1 MAATN
6 TTRPAVTIESAA
18 EIFEETFGDIREPA
32 PDEPRVLFRSSM
44 VLTREQEDK
53 LCAAAKRWYQNLDE
67 QLGRTDTSLAHQDM
81 AGFYSGLSGRFDER
95 MERRFFEKRLLY
107 QLISENNMEHR
118 KALNPGS
125 IFFHS
130 NLIVPLAR
138 RICTQMAARAINYF
152 FGTDPW
158 MAQYPV
164 GGEGDKV
171 LAQKLQKLT
180 ETKFQDSGSI
190 DALRRAVS
198 QSFIVGEAV
207 MKISHA
213 HDQEFYR
220 ETLVCAV
227 GPDGKTPLVAADG
240 EPITPDDTFSMVP
253 DPSNP
258 DPAAGAMVLV
268 LDRDKQTPIEDPAA
282 LVFKEVSI
290 DRQVT
295 HYRGPRA
302 TQIYYRDFLCPL
314 NAPSVQDAECC
325 IHVIE
330 RTPSQI
336 VGTYIQTASGAEGLA
351 QMQKAVAA
359 VRDALGNS
367 KESKTG
373 DRGARPELSEMSEVK
388 NEEAVAEYGEFY
400 IRFDADGDMV
410 TEDAF
415 LVMNLQTGFP
425 IFYDYV
431 ANVTADQKRPF
442 HVIRPKAVLNRWYGQ
457 GAIETFEAAQEQVD
471 LLINR
476 RNFNQ
481 SGAGRVV
488 LWRPELTYEGQDN
501 PELEFN
507 WGKTYRPLPNVKMDE
522 ILQVIYVDD
531 NKMQALTEELEFMLQ
546 LAMNES
552 GISNANDGN
561 VAGMETTKLATG
573 IRNIEKSG
581 QESFGV
587 VISELDG
594 GPGTGITGVAT
605 AFTRTLYANMDEEE
619 TFLYFEGEMPVEL
632 PVTREEVKNLGFN
645 VRTLLTRYKDA
656 QVLESSTQAIAVVKD
671 YYSLP
676 PPLQMLLGGLYRDTL
691 RSLQVPRSDE
701 YIQAQP
707 MPLLPP
713 QGAGPAVQP
722 VSNLQKQGQ
731 PLL

>member
-1 MAATN
+1 MHPN
-6 TTRPAVTIESAA
+6 STTTPAVTIQSAA
-18 EIFEETFGDIREPA
+18 EIFEETFGDIQEPG
-32 PDEPRVLFRSSM
+32 PDQPRVLFRSSM
-44 VLTREQEDK
+44 VLTRAQEDK

-67 QLGRTDTSLAHQDM
+67 QLGRSDTSLAHQDM
-81 AGFYSGLSGRFDER
+81 AGFYSGLSSRFEER

-125 IFFHS
+125 IFYHS

-138 RICTQMAARAINYF
+138 RICTQMSARAINYF

-164 GGEGDKV
+164 GGEADKI
-171 LAQKLQKLT
+171 LAQTLQKLT
-180 ETKFQDSGSI
+180 ESKFQDSGST
-190 DALRRAVS
+190 DALRRS
-198 QSFIVGEAV
+198 IPQSFIIGEAV
-207 MKISHA
+207 MKVTHT
-213 HDQEFYR
+213 HEQEFYR
-220 ETLVCAV
+220 EAIVCAV

-240 EPITPDDTFSMVP
+240 EPITPADTFSAIP
-253 DPSNP
+253 DPANP
-258 DPAAGAMVLV
+258 DPAAGAMVFV
-268 LDRDKQTPIEDPAA
+268 LDRDKQTPIPDPEA
-282 LVFKEVSI
+282 LVFAEVVL

-295 HYRGPRA
+295 LYRGPRA

-314 NAPSVQDAECC
+314 NAPSVQEAECC

-336 VGTYIQTASGAEGLA
+336 VGTYIEAASGADGLE

-367 KESKTG
+367 KEAKTG
-373 DRGARPELSEMSEVK
+373 DRGARAELSETSEVK

-400 IRFDADGDMV
+400 IRFDADEDMV
-410 TEDAF
+410 TEDVF

-431 ANVTADQKRPF
+431 ANVTSTQKRPF
-442 HVIRPKAVLNRWYGQ
+442 YIIRPKAVLNRWYGQ

-471 LLINR
+471 LLVNR

-481 SGAGRVV
+481 SGSGRVV

-501 PELEFN
+501 PNLEFN
-507 WGKTYRPLPNVKMDE
+507 WGTTYRPLPGANMDD
-522 ILQVIYVDD
+522 ILRVIYVDD

-594 GPGTGITGVAT
+594 GAGTGITGVAN
-605 AFTRTLYANMDEEE
+605 AFTKTLYANLDDEE
-619 TFLYFEGEMPVEL
+619 TFQYFEGEMPVEL
-632 PVTREEVKNLGFN
+632 TVAGADVKNLGFN

-656 QVLESSTQAIAVVKD
+656 QVLESSTQGIAVVKD

-676 PPLQMLLGGLYRDTL
+676 PLMQMLLSGLYRDSL
-691 RSLQVPRSDE
+691 RSLQIPRSDE
-701 YIQAQP
+701 YIQPQQI
-707 MPLLPP
+707 PLLPP
-713 QGAGPAVQP
+713 QGAGPAVHP
-722 VSNLQKQGQ
+722 VSNPAKQGQ